1 MVRLSHREVLPFYIF
16 VCIAT
21 FFPLF
26 VGKSEYLIRAGT
38 LCLLWALWGMSWNI
52 TGGYL
57 GVFSLGHAVFIG
69 IGAYTS
75 SLMFYYYGVPPWI
88 GMVLGAL
95 LAATV
100 GVLFGF
106 LIFRLK
112 LAGTYF
118 AIMTLAFAEVM
129 RLLALNLKVTR
140 GALGVFIP
148 STKTSLWNFQFTSAA
163 PYYYII
169 LVFVVFVILFVAYT
183 EKIRLGEYFIAIRE
197 DEEAAEAIGINTFRY
212 KLIAMGISSS
222 IMAVGGTFYAQHF
235 LYIEPDLLMTIGMSV
250 QTLLVP
256 VLGGTATVWGPIVGS
271 LIITSLAETTR
282 VALGVRSGI
291 DLAIY
296 GLALIVIVCF
306 MPQGIIGA
314 LRSLKVRKESQT

>member
-16 VCIAT
+16 VCIAA

-26 VGKSEYLIRAGT
+26 VGKSEYLIRAGS
-38 LCLLWALWGMSWNI
+38 LCLLWALWGIGWNI

-57 GVFSLGHAVFIG
+57 GMFSLGHAAFIG

-75 SLMFYYYGVPPWI
+75 SLIFYYYGVSPWI

-95 LAATV
+95 IATTV

-112 LAGTYF
+112 LAGVYF

-129 RLLALNLKVTR
+129 RLLILNLKMTR

-148 STKTSLWNFQFTSAA
+148 SVKPSLLNFQFTSAA

-169 LVFVVFVILFVAYT
+169 LWFVVFAILFVAFI
-183 EKIRLGEYFIAIRE
+183 EKIRLGEYFIATRE

-212 KLIAMGISSS
+212 KLIAMAISSF
-222 IMAVGGTFYAQHF
+222 IMAVGGTFYAQHY
-235 LYIEPDLLMTIGMSV
+235 LYIEPDLLMSIGISV
-250 QTLLVP
+250 QALLVP
-256 VLGGTATVWGPIVGS
+256 VLGGTGTVWGPIVGS
-271 LIITSLAETTR
+271 LIITSFAETAR
-282 VALGVRSGI
+282 VALGAKSGI

-296 GLALIVIVCF
+296 GLALIAIVWF
-306 MPQGIIGA
+306 MPQGVIGA
-314 LRSLKVRKESQT
+314 LRSLKVRKESQD

>member
-1 MVRLSHREVLPFYIF
+1 M
-16 VCIAT
+16 
-21 FFPLF
+21 
-26 VGKSEYLIRAGT
+26 G
-38 LCLLWALWGMSWNI
+38 WNI

-75 SLMFYYYGVPPWI
+75 SLMFYYYGVSPWI

-95 LAATV
+95 IATTV

-148 STKTSLWNFQFTSAA
+148 SVKTSLWNFQFTSAA

-169 LVFVVFVILFVAYT
+169 LVFVVFVILLVAYT

-212 KLIAMGISSS
+212 KLIAVAISSS

-235 LYIEPDLLMTIGMSV
+235 LYIEPDLLMSIG
-250 QTLLVP
+250 LFWEELV
-256 VLGGTATVWGPIVGS
+256 LFGG
-271 LIITSLAETTR
+271 L
-282 VALGVRSGI
+282 
-291 DLAIY
+291 
-296 GLALIVIVCF
+296 
-306 MPQGIIGA
+306 
-314 LRSLKVRKESQT
+314 